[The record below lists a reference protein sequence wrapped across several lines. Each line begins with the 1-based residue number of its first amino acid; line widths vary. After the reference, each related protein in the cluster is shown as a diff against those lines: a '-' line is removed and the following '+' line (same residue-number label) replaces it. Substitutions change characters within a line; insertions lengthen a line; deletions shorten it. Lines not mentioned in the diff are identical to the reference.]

1 MSLCVCV
8 CVREGHREIE
18 RMEENKRDTV
28 EDKGKESEKDIRF

>member
-18 RMEENKRDTV
+18 RMEENKRDIV
-28 EDKGKESEKDIRF
+28 EYKGIDIERDIRF